1 LACSSA
7 RGSGTQVQRG
17 ASETPPSAAAPG
29 RLDWSWADVTGSHHP
44 FSLPFVTG
52 SDTPPPSFVRQQ
64 QPESSS
70 ESTHHHHHHAVV
82 TRHTVRATPRPPPT
96 GGRSHS
102 PHPKSLTSTPRTGS
116 PSVGPQ
122 RVSDLH
128 ARRAA
133 SGAARDPFD
142 FPPPLASSCSSS
154 RARATPRPSSNES
167 PAAERII
174 CWF

>member
-29 RLDWSWADVTGSHHP
+29 RLDWSWADVTGSHHS
-44 FSLPFVTG
+44 FSLPFTG
-52 SDTPPPSFVRQQ
+52 SDTPLPRQAAAREQ
-64 QPESSS
+64 QRE
-70 ESTHHHHHHAVV
+70 ESTHHHHAVV
-82 TRHTVRATPRPPPT
+82 TRRSRHTVRATPRPPPT

-102 PHPKSLTSTPRTGS
+102 PHPKSLTSTARTGY
-116 PSVGPQ
+116 PSVGSQ

-154 RARATPRPSSNES
+154 RARAHPD
-167 PAAERII
+167 PAVMNHQRRKE
-174 CWF
+174 